1 MSAPQPF
8 DAVHEQRLRFAART
22 DDLKT
27 PGSFV
32 RLFSG
37 GPIGV
42 ITEVMASEDVLVTW
56 LTDPRESSILPEQ
69 CVRAA

>member
-1 MSAPQPF
+1 MPAPQPF
-8 DAVHEQRLRFAART
+8 DAAHEQQLRFAVRN

-32 RLFSG
+32 RMRSG

-56 LTDPRESSILPEQ
+56 LTTQRDSSILPEA
-69 CVRAA
+69 CVRPA